1 MSATRTNERSE
12 VMKKSV
18 LIAAL
23 AGLFAIT
30 GAAMAQSQVQ
40 PQQTKRTPV
49 INHRQRTQQKRI
61 VRGVKNG
68 QLTRGETRSLER
80 QQARIQRTKRR
91 DKMMNGG
98 KLTPKEKAHINRM
111 QNRANRHIYH
121 AKHNKKV
128 RHH

>member
-1 MSATRTNERSE
+1 
-12 VMKKSV
+12 MKKSL
-18 LIAAL
+18 LIGALAAL
-23 AGLFAIT
+23 FTVT
-30 GAAMAQSQVQ
+30 GAAMAQTQAQ
-40 PQQTKRTPV
+40 PQQRKKTPV
-49 INHRQRTQQKRI
+49 INHRQVKQQRRI
-61 VRGVKNG
+61 VRGVKSG
-68 QLTRGETRSLER
+68 QLTKGETRSLER

-111 QNRANRHIYH
+111 QNRANRHIYR

>member
-1 MSATRTNERSE
+1 
-12 VMKKSV
+12 MKKSA

-23 AGLFAIT
+23 AALFAIT
-30 GAAMAQSQVQ
+30 GAVMAQTQTQ
-40 PQQTKRTPV
+40 PQQTKKTPV

-61 VRGVKNG
+61 VRGVKSG

-111 QNRANRHIYH
+111 QNRANRHIYR